1 MYRRNYVNEINF
13 VTGNIHK
20 LKEVESILRPYG
32 IKVKMIKVKKME
44 IQADELRAIAEY
56 AAINAT
62 KETGVPVV
70 VEDAGLFIEAL
81 RGFPGPYSSYVFKT
95 IGNDGIIKLMK
106 GITDRRARFISVVVF
121 AEPEGYVR
129 TFVGVTEG
137 LISIEPRGSMGFGF
151 DPIFIPYEGDGRTFA
166 EMSLDEKNRISH
178 RGKAFRSLAKWLT
191 GHKVI
196 P

>member
-20 LKEVESILRPYG
+20 LKEVEGILRPYG
-32 IKVKMIKVKKME
+32 IKVKMIKVKKIE
-44 IQADELRAIAEY
+44 IQADELIAIAEY
-56 AAINAT
+56 AAINAA
-62 KETGVPVV
+62 KEAGVPVV

-95 IGNDGIIKLMK
+95 IGNEGIIKLMK
-106 GITDRRARFISVVVF
+106 DITDRHARFISVVAF

-129 TFVGVTEG
+129 TFVGVAEG
-137 LISIEPRGSMGFGF
+137 LISVEPRGSMGFGF

>member
-20 LKEVESILRPYG
+20 LKEVEGILRPYG
-32 IKVKMIKVKKME
+32 IKVKMIKVKKIE
-44 IQADELRAIAEY
+44 IQADELRAIAEH

-62 KETGVPVV
+62 KDAGVPVV

-95 IGNDGIIKLMK
+95 IGNEGIIKLMK
-106 GITDRRARFISVVVF
+106 GITDRHARFISVVAF

-129 TFVGVTEG
+129 TFVGVAEG
-137 LISIEPRGSMGFGF
+137 LISVEPRGSMGFGF

>member
-20 LKEVESILRPYG
+20 LKEVEGILRPYG
-32 IKVKMIKVKKME
+32 IKVKMIKVKKIE
-44 IQADELRAIAEY
+44 IQADELIAIAEY
-56 AAINAT
+56 AAINAA
-62 KETGVPVV
+62 KEAGVPVV

-106 GITDRRARFISVVVF
+106 GITDRRARFISVVAF
-121 AEPEGYVR
+121 AKPEGYVR
-129 TFVGVTEG
+129 TFVGVAEG
-137 LISIEPRGSMGFGF
+137 LISVEPRGSMGFGF

-196 P
+196 S

>member
-1 MYRRNYVNEINF
+1 MYHRNYVNEINF

-20 LKEVESILRPYG
+20 LREVEGILRPYG
-32 IKVKMIKVKKME
+32 IKVKMIKVKKIE
-44 IQADELRAIAEY
+44 IQADELIAIAEY
-56 AAINAT
+56 AAINAA
-62 KETGVPVV
+62 KEAGVPVV

-95 IGNDGIIKLMK
+95 IGNEGIIKLMK
-106 GITDRRARFISVVVF
+106 GITDRHARFISVVAF

-129 TFVGVTEG
+129 TFVGVAEG
-137 LISIEPRGSMGFGF
+137 LISVEPRGSMGFGF

-196 P
+196 S

>member
-20 LKEVESILRPYG
+20 LKEVEGILRSYG

-44 IQADELRAIAEY
+44 IQADELIAIAEH
-56 AAINAT
+56 AAINAA
-62 KETGVPVV
+62 KEAGVPVV

-106 GITDRRARFISVVVF
+106 GITDRRARFISVVAF
-121 AEPEGYVR
+121 AKPEGYVR
-129 TFVGVTEG
+129 TFVGVAEG
-137 LISIEPRGSMGFGF
+137 LISVEPRGSMGFGF

-196 P
+196 S

>member
-20 LKEVESILRPYG
+20 LKEVEGILRPYG
-32 IKVKMIKVKKME
+32 IKVKMIKVKKIE
-44 IQADELRAIAEY
+44 IQADELIAIAEY
-56 AAINAT
+56 AAINAA
-62 KETGVPVV
+62 KEAGVPVV

-95 IGNDGIIKLMK
+95 IGNEGIIKLMK
-106 GITDRRARFISVVVF
+106 GITDRHARFISVVAF

-129 TFVGVTEG
+129 TFVGVAEG
-137 LISIEPRGSMGFGF
+137 LISVEPRGSMGFGF

-196 P
+196 S